1 MIRPVLPSLSFL
13 LVVEGGDRTTV
24 KRTKR
29 LSKRPCRVC
38 KRWFK
43 PDARLGDRQKTCGD
57 AACKREWHRRKCA
70 EWNEKN
76 SEYAKANGLQRKIEA
91 AKNQQPSSGGPRD
104 LLPLGYAKEVIEVQ
118 LVVIIE
124 YLGQQLLRRLQEVI
138 KRQVLVNKG

>member
-1 MIRPVLPSLSFL
+1 
-13 LVVEGGDRTTV
+13 V
-24 KRTKR
+24 KRAR
-29 LSKRPCRVC
+29 ILSKRPCRVC

-76 SEYAKANGLQRKIEA
+76 SEYAKANVLHRKIEA
-91 AKNQQPSSGGPRD
+91 AKKPASSGGSRS
-104 LLPLGYAKEVIEVQ
+104 LLPLGYAKEVIEIQ
-118 LVVIIE
+118 LAVMLE

-138 KRQVLVNKG
+138 KRQAAVNKRQSGRLPP

>member
-1 MIRPVLPSLSFL
+1 MKGARH
-13 LVVEGGDRTTV
+13 
-24 KRTKR
+24 

-43 PDARLGDRQKTCGD
+43 PEARLGDRQKTCGD

-76 SEYAKANGLQRKIEA
+76 SEYAKTNALHRKIEA
-91 AKNQQPSSGGPRD
+91 AKNRPASPGGPRS
-104 LLPLGYAKEVIEVQ
+104 LLPQRYAKEVIEVQ
-118 LVVIIE
+118 LVVILE

-138 KRQVLVNKG
+138 KRQAIVNKGQSGRLPP

>member
-1 MIRPVLPSLSFL
+1 M
-13 LVVEGGDRTTV
+13 
-24 KRTKR
+24 KRAR
-29 LSKRPCRVC
+29 HLSKRPCRVC

-76 SEYAKANGLQRKIEA
+76 FEYAKANALQRRIET
-91 AKNQQPSSGGPRD
+91 AKSRPASSGGPRS
-104 LLPLGYAKEVIEVQ
+104 LLPQRYAKELNEVQ
-118 LVVIIE
+118 LVVILE

-138 KRQVLVNKG
+138 KRQAFVNKGQSG

>member
-1 MIRPVLPSLSFL
+1 
-13 LVVEGGDRTTV
+13 V
-24 KRTKR
+24 KRAR
-29 LSKRPCRVC
+29 ILSKRPCRVC

-76 SEYAKANGLQRKIEA
+76 SEYAKANVLHRKIEA
-91 AKNQQPSSGGPRD
+91 AKKPASSGGSRS
-104 LLPLGYAKEVIEVQ
+104 LLPLGYAKEVIEIQ
-118 LVVIIE
+118 LAVMLE

-138 KRQVLVNKG
+138 KRQAAVNKRQSVRLPP

>member
-1 MIRPVLPSLSFL
+1 
-13 LVVEGGDRTTV
+13 
-24 KRTKR
+24 
-29 LSKRPCRVC
+29 VC

-76 SEYAKANGLQRKIEA
+76 SEYAKTNALQRKIEA
-91 AKNQQPSSGGPRD
+91 AKNLGDGTQQGSPGSSRS
-104 LLPLGYAKEVIEVQ
+104 LLPLGYAKEVIEIQ
-118 LVVIIE
+118 LAVMLE

-138 KRQVLVNKG
+138 KRQAAVNKRQSGRLPP

>member
-1 MIRPVLPSLSFL
+1 M
-13 LVVEGGDRTTV
+13 
-24 KRTKR
+24 
-29 LSKRPCRVC
+29 C

-76 SEYAKANGLQRKIEA
+76 SEYAKANALHRKVESA
-91 AKNQQPSSGGPRD
+91 RNQPASSGAPRG
-104 LLPLGYAKEVIEVQ
+104 LLPVAYAKEVIEVQ
-118 LVVIIE
+118 LVIILE

-138 KRQVLVNKG
+138 KRQAVDNKRQSGRLPP